1 MSVLDKLR
9 LDGKVA
15 LMTGAGRGLGCVM
28 AVALAEAGADSEKK
42 WFLTP
47 FIPRG
52 GAARTRVAYLGRTE
66 GALQLREIAGTLAL
80 DIARVSRLAQDTVF
94 RAHALRAVKM
104 LTEKSKH

>member
-47 FIPRG
+47 FIPRLRRSG
-52 GAARTRVAYLGRTE
+52 GRSTGPLNSAQRLCHGHKAGSGSSSAKKMSGHPGGRWSGSFISGMKTAARG
-66 GALQLREIAGTLAL
+66 
-80 DIARVSRLAQDTVF
+80 
-94 RAHALRAVKM
+94 
-104 LTEKSKH
+104 